1 MKPNPTYK
9 IIILLA
15 LLLSNVIVWSQSNKQ
30 KELEKRRQELTSQ
43 IQKINSLLSEN
54 KSKKKSQTSLIE
66 DINQKVSVRQNL
78 IKVTNQQA
86 NLLTRE
92 INTNQNKISSLREE
106 LELLRKNYAD
116 MINKAYKSKS
126 NQSKVMF
133 LLSSSNFK
141 QAFKR
146 AKYINQYTD
155 YQKQQGESIKKKT
168 LELQEINK
176 SLLVQKSSKQKLIE
190 ENRAS
195 QKKLE
200 SDLKMHETVM
210 SSINKNLKKYTAEVK
225 QKQREANKI
234 DKQIEKIIRDAI
246 AESNKKAGKSNTK
259 STGFALTPE
268 AKLLAADFASNKGKL
283 IWPVEKGIVKL
294 RYGNQ
299 PHPVVKTVIMKSNGV
314 RISTEAN
321 AKVRAVFKGEVLR
334 VQQIKRGNL
343 AIMIK
348 HGNYISVYKN
358 LSKVIVKVGDKIT
371 TKQEI
376 GEVFTNKTT
385 GETEL
390 SFQVWKDSK
399 TQNPAEWVYKM

>member
-1 MKPNPTYK
+1 MKLKPVHK
-9 IIILLA
+9 LIFIVA
-15 LLLSNVIVWSQSNKQ
+15 FLLSSVSVWSQSNKQ
-30 KELEKRRQELTSQ
+30 KELEQRRQELRAQ

-54 KSKKKSQTSLIE
+54 KSQKKSQTSIIE
-66 DINQKVSVRQNL
+66 EINQKVNVRRNL

-92 INTNQNKISSLREE
+92 INTNQNKISDLREE

-126 NQSKVMF
+126 KQSKVMF
-133 LLSSSNFK
+133 LLSSSDFK

-146 AKYINQYTD
+146 AKYINQYAD

-168 LELQEINK
+168 QELQEINK
-176 SLLVQKSSKQKLIE
+176 SLLVQKSEKQKLIE
-190 ENRAS
+190 DNRAT
-195 QKKLE
+195 QKTLE
-200 SDLKMHETVM
+200 TDLKQHETVM
-210 SSINKNLKKYTAEVK
+210 ASINKNLSKYTKEIK

-234 DKQIEKIIRDAI
+234 DQQIEKIIRDAI
-246 AESNKKAGKSNTK
+246 AKSNKKAGIKNTK
-259 STGFALTPE
+259 SSGFALTPE

-283 IWPVEKGIVKL
+283 IWPVEKGVVKL

-299 PHPVVKTVIMKSNGV
+299 PHPVVKTVTIKSNGV

-321 AKVRAVFKGEVLR
+321 AKVRAVFKGEVIR

-343 AIMIK
+343 AVMIK

-358 LSKVIVKVGDKIT
+358 LSKVIVKTGDKIT
-371 TKQEI
+371 TRQEI
-376 GEVFTNKTT
+376 GEVFTNRTT